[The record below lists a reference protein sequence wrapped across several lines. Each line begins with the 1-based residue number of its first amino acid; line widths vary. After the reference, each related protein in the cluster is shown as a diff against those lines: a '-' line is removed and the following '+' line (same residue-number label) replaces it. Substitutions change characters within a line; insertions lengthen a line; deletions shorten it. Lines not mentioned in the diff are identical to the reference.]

1 MKLEKS
7 GNMTF
12 FESYMGQIK
21 TRRSEFFKK
30 VNSIIDWRWLERELD
45 KVYKKGQSVDG
56 RPSYPSIVLFKMLLI
71 EMWYDMSDVE
81 CEDFVKD
88 SVSARIFLDLE
99 LNQPI
104 PDHSTISRFRSEL
117 VRKKAYD
124 RLLRKINKQLEYQG
138 AKVKKGKTIVDASVT
153 ISPYAPKGKTTYEI
167 AEDRNEDESTD
178 ENSDLQDTS
187 YKLIEKTQPGVD
199 TDARW
204 LKKSNKLMYGYKQ
217 SVAVDEKGM
226 IDAVCTSSANVND
239 GKLLSVLLSF
249 LPSSRKK
256 EILADKGYKIPQN
269 DELLKMGNIKNRIM
283 FKSYR
288 NRSLTHWQQVFN
300 KIISRYRYVVERT
313 FGSIKRWFNGG
324 VARYKGLAKVHAQ
337 HVLQAIA
344 YNLKRAVSLI

>member
-7 GNMTF
+7 LNMTF

-117 VRKKAYD
+117 VRKKA
-124 RLLRKINKQLEYQG
+124 
-138 AKVKKGKTIVDASVT
+138 
-153 ISPYAPKGKTTYEI
+153 
-167 AEDRNEDESTD
+167 
-178 ENSDLQDTS
+178 
-187 YKLIEKTQPGVD
+187 
-199 TDARW
+199 
-204 LKKSNKLMYGYKQ
+204 
-217 SVAVDEKGM
+217 
-226 IDAVCTSSANVND
+226 
-239 GKLLSVLLSF
+239 
-249 LPSSRKK
+249 
-256 EILADKGYKIPQN
+256 
-269 DELLKMGNIKNRIM
+269 
-283 FKSYR
+283 
-288 NRSLTHWQQVFN
+288 
-300 KIISRYRYVVERT
+300 
-313 FGSIKRWFNGG
+313 
-324 VARYKGLAKVHAQ
+324 
-337 HVLQAIA
+337 
-344 YNLKRAVSLI
+344 

>member
-1 MKLEKS
+1 
-7 GNMTF
+7 
-12 FESYMGQIK
+12 MGQIK

-124 RLLRKINKQLEYQG
+124 RLLRKINKQLEHQG

-256 EILADKGYKIPQN
+256 
-269 DELLKMGNIKNRIM
+269 
-283 FKSYR
+283 R
-288 NRSLTHWQQVFN
+288 N
-300 KIISRYRYVVERT
+300 ISRQRV
-313 FGSIKRWFNGG
+313 
-324 VARYKGLAKVHAQ
+324 
-337 HVLQAIA
+337 
-344 YNLKRAVSLI
+344 